1 MGRLLI
7 VVALAGLAMGT
18 RAALDH
24 ARVKRARR
32 AHGEALNT
40 WETEG
45 GAVPVAAN
53 RTAAQVEPVPH
64 AAVG

>member
-1 MGRLLI
+1 MGRLLM

-18 RAALDH
+18 RLALDH

-32 AHGEALNT
+32 AQGEALTT

-45 GAVPVAAN
+45 GAVPVATN
-53 RTAAQVEPVPH
+53 RTAAQVEPGPQ